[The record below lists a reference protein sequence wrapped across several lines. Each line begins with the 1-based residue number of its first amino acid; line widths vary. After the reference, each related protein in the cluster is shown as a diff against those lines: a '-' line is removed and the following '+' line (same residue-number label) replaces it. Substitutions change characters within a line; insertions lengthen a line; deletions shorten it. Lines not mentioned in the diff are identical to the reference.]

1 MLNKE
6 QTQVANF
13 KEGVA
18 LVVAVAGSGKT
29 KTMISRTIN
38 LIEQGV
44 KPEHIWLTTF
54 TNKAAKEIKD
64 RLTTENPL
72 AVQVQVGTFHSFC
85 LKIFR
90 QYLSHAQDNTVI
102 DQDDVEQAIKMILDQ
117 HEHSFPNLSSLKAR
131 SIYEVLSFATNTCES
146 IENTL
151 QKKRPQLL
159 EACQEFEKMKSLL
172 EEFKSSQGL
181 LDFDDILVKVIEFL
195 RTKSGDSVKER
206 CHYLIVDEF
215 QDTNKLQFELIDLL
229 SEKHRN
235 LMCVGDDA
243 QSIYAFRGANPKQLE
258 EFMDKYKELQVFKL
272 EKNYRSKQGILDV
285 GNHVLNAMNSKIKKQ
300 LISANMFEDKSG
312 ATFYDVESEAQQ
324 VEFIIDEIKK
334 AADYKDIC
342 ILIKYG
348 YHGALLEVKLLAN
361 KIPYVKYGGL
371 KFLEKRHIKDVIS
384 FLKLKVNPKDPLA
397 AFRCFGLMP
406 GVGAKSAKLMF
417 DNLNEIENTQN
428 WGKCL
433 SKVKDKSNSIY
444 KLLEVDFASGAP
456 RQSLEALLTNI
467 VLAYTPYLV
476 KNAEN
481 KEKLQSQ
488 EMDLKELIKVAA
500 EYKSI
505 NEFVSD
511 VILGES
517 GIDPKESGNSVLIS
531 TIHSI
536 KGLERNHVL
545 IPNAYEGVY
554 PKEGVDEESLE
565 EEKRL
570 FYVAVTRAKYKLSF
584 IKPFFN
590 NKRERTYKSRFIPR
604 SVKSVN
610 I

>member
-6 QTQVANF
+6 QTEVANF
-13 KEGVA
+13 KQGIA

-38 LIEQGV
+38 LIDSGV
-44 KPEHIWLTTF
+44 APELIWLTTF

-64 RLTTENPL
+64 RLIQENPL

-90 QYLSHAQDNTVI
+90 QYMSHQQDRTVI
-102 DQDDVEQAIKMILDQ
+102 DQDDVEQAIKMLLEQ
-117 HEHSFPNLSSLKAR
+117 NEHSFPNLASLKAR
-131 SIYEVLSFATNTCES
+131 SIYEVLSFSTNTRES
-146 IENTL
+146 IEVTI
-151 QKKRPQLL
+151 QKKKPAML
-159 EACQEFEKMKSLL
+159 EACAEFEKMKSLL
-172 EEFKSSQGL
+172 EEFKSTQGL
-181 LDFDDILVKVIEFL
+181 LDFDDIIVKVIEFL
-195 RTKSGDSVKER
+195 NTKAGDSVKQR

-215 QDTNKLQFELIDLL
+215 QDTNKLQFELIQLL
-229 SEKHRN
+229 TERHRN

-243 QSIYAFRGANPKQLE
+243 QSIYAFRGANPKQLD
-258 EFMDKYKELQVFKL
+258 EFMDKFEELKIFKL

-285 GNHVLNAMNSKIKKQ
+285 GNYVLDSMNSKIKKQ
-300 LISANMFEDKSG
+300 LISANMYDDKTG
-312 ATFYDVESEAQQ
+312 ATYYDVESESQQ
-324 VEFIIDEIKK
+324 VEFIINEIKK
-334 AADYKDIC
+334 AKELKDIC

-371 KFLEKRHIKDVIS
+371 KFLEKKHIKDVIS

-397 AFRCFGLMP
+397 AMRCFSLIP
-406 GVGAKSAKLMF
+406 GVGAKSAKAMF
-417 DNLNEIENTQN
+417 DILNEDENIQN
-428 WGKCL
+428 WTK
-433 SKVKDKSNSIY
+433 SIAKVKDKSNSIY
-444 KLLEVDFASGAP
+444 KLFELDFAAGVP
-456 RQSLEALLTNI
+456 RPNLEALLTNI

-488 EMDLKELIKVAA
+488 ELDLKELIKVAA

-517 GIDPKESGNSVLIS
+517 GIDPKEAGNSVLLS

-536 KGLERNHVL
+536 KGLERNHVI
-545 IPNAYEGVY
+545 IPNSYEGVY
-554 PKEGVDEESLE
+554 PKEGIDSEALE

-570 FYVAVTRAKYKLSF
+570 FYVAVTRAKQKLSF

-590 NKRERTYKSRFIPR
+590 NRRERTYKSRFIPKF
-604 SVKSVN
+604 VKSISV
-610 I
+610 